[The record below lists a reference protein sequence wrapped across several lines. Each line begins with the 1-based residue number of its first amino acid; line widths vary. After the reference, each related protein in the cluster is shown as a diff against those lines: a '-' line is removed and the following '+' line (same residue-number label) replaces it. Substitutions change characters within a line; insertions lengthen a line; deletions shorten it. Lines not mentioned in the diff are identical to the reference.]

1 MKNKK
6 KDEKHKL
13 RGECFNNCVEW
24 KLNTSITINKT
35 TYGYVIIYLSSYL
48 LGEIYSLGN
57 YMLVY

>member
-13 RGECFNNCVEW
+13 TGDCFNKCVEW

-35 TYGYVIIYLSSYL
+35 TYGYVLFIYLV
-48 LGEIYSLGN
+48 IYWEKFIL
-57 YMLVY
+57 